1 MAGNDR
7 VRRAAPLSAGAI
19 ALWLCAAAL
28 LIGVPGGGMLD
39 DRVTPAPDRASLFG
53 LIAVPLAMAM
63 AGIAL
68 ALSLRE
74 KDGDVRQRPLPYP
87 APLVPALFGL
97 MLLWAALSL
106 TRSVYP
112 YASVSGLVMLI
123 GTMGLGAVV
132 ARSARTRSAVLA
144 FAMALTGIAAIV
156 AGIGLNEYLWN
167 LLKPD
172 PNPYWRVFAT
182 FVMPNFLAGFLV
194 MTLPVALG
202 LFLTSRER
210 NLSVLTG
217 LAAVLQTLCLLLT
230 QSRLGLL
237 ALAIGLAVF
246 AVLAIRGGALTGSTR
261 RRAML
266 LAGLGILAIL
276 ASGPMARRL
285 LTAGGEAY
293 SGRFRL
299 LTWQGTNRMAQANPL
314 LGTGFGTF
322 ETAYPR
328 YAILQFT
335 QHAHNSYIQLAGEI
349 GYPGML
355 FLVIGLTATLA
366 VGTAALNGAR
376 RRARLSEE
384 EESETAGEEPEVSPA
399 DSPVKQESAATRT
412 KRVSRRARTRR
423 NGASPAPPAVPARA
437 AFLPSLS
444 DLNPQWTLIGLVAG
458 ITGAVAHNF
467 FDSDLYV
474 PAIALTLG
482 AMVGLTLA
490 AARQLSDPLPLGAE
504 PKPVSAR
511 LLMAARLVCVA
522 AAALLVLYAVLIAGG
537 RAYAYDAAG
546 KLNAGMGARA
556 VESYREAIALD
567 RWNPEYRL
575 SLALIYEGVG
585 QMDAAR
591 AEYERAIRAAPIGKV
606 YYRYGRFLARRGQYP
621 EAIAMLERVRAVEP
635 RNLNNLLALA
645 EACTAV
651 GRAQEA
657 EAIYSEML
665 ALYQSPFG
673 AVRPLPELVDWE
685 FGFAYLGLAEAQLA
699 RGDRAAAEENL
710 REGAG
715 ILGEFWRTRHLEAA
729 KIRVSPEVRRRT
741 ADRYDWALEQ
751 WAKTLEAQNRPAE
764 AAQIVERR
772 NRFRAEREEE
782 ANRAQNT
789 P

>member
-1 MAGNDR
+1 
-7 VRRAAPLSAGAI
+7 VI
-19 ALWLCAAAL
+19 ALWLCALAL
-28 LIGVPGGGMLD
+28 LIGIPGGGMLD
-39 DRVTPAPDRASLFG
+39 DRVIPAPDQTSLFG
-53 LIAVPLAMAM
+53 LFAVPLATAL

-68 ALSLRE
+68 TLSFWT
-74 KDGDVRQRPLPYP
+74 KDRDSHRRSLPYP
-87 APLVPALFGL
+87 APLIPALFGF
-97 MLLWAALSL
+97 MLFWAALSL
-106 TRSVYP
+106 MRSGYL
-112 YASVSGLVMLI
+112 YASVCGMAIMI
-123 GTMGLGAVV
+123 GAMGAGA
-132 ARSARTRSAVLA
+132 AIAQSARTRSAVLA
-144 FAMALTGIAAIV
+144 FALALTGIGAVV

-167 LLKPD
+167 LLKPE
-172 PNPYWRVFAT
+172 PNPLWRVFAT

-194 MTLPVALG
+194 MTLPVALA
-202 LFLTSRER
+202 LFLTVRER
-210 NLSVLTG
+210 NLSILTG
-217 LAAVLQTLCLLLT
+217 LAAVLQTFCLLLT

-237 ALAIGLAVF
+237 SLVIGMALF
-246 AVLAIRGGALTGSTR
+246 TVLAIRGGVLIGSTR

-266 LAGLGILAIL
+266 LAGLAILAII
-276 ASGPMARRL
+276 ASGPLARRL
-285 LTAGGEAY
+285 FTSGGEAY

-314 LGTGFGTF
+314 FGTGFGTF

-366 VGTAALNGAR
+366 VGTTALNAAR
-376 RRARLSEE
+376 WRARALEQEE
-384 EESETAGEEPEVSPA
+384 PDTVAEESAISSA
-399 DSPVKQESAATRT
+399 DSPTKKESAATRT
-412 KRVSRRARTRR
+412 KRASQRSRTRH
-423 NGASPAPPAVPARA
+423 NGASPAPPAVSTRA
-437 AFLPSLS
+437 SFLPSLS
-444 DLNPQWTLIGLVAG
+444 DLNPQWMLIGLIAG
-458 ITGAVAHNF
+458 IVGALAHNF

-474 PAIALTLG
+474 PANALTMG

-490 AARQLSDPLPLGAE
+490 AARLLSDPLPLGTE
-504 PKPVSAR
+504 PKPASPR
-511 LLMAARLVCVA
+511 LFMAARFASAA
-522 AAALLVLYAVLIAGG
+522 AAALLLMHAVIIAGG

-546 KLNAGMGARA
+546 KLNEGMGARA

-591 AEYERAIRAAPIGKV
+591 GEYERAIRAAPIGKA

-621 EAIAMLERVRAVEP
+621 EAITMLEQVRTREP

-645 EACTAV
+645 EACTAA

-657 EAIYSEML
+657 ESVYSEML
-665 ALYQSPFG
+665 ALYRSPFG

-699 RGDRAAAEENL
+699 RGDRASAEENL

-729 KIRVSPEVRRRT
+729 AIRVSAEVRRRT

-751 WAKTLEAQNRPAE
+751 WAKTLEAQNRPKE